1 MAGRSD
7 RRRAA
12 ALGALVIA
20 ATLAPAGSPPSVR
33 AGPASGVSI
42 RGSPAFTPDQTEAP
56 ETAEPTTTTTPG
68 TEASDQLLPENVNL
82 GVVRVFEEITQT
94 LVIFNEGNTEITFD
108 AVTVDGAGFELAEED
123 CTGPPLMQNE
133 DCQISIRFAPTEIR
147 GFTGTLTVEVNG
159 PTEVTTLQGTGIGP
173 PVATVTLPPTSETP
187 PPPTTGTPP
196 PLSTVPDTAPSTTT
210 PDDPDADLAAL
221 TEECERRA
229 RQAEVRY
236 PDRLVMT
243 VGRESDVKVNVTLE
257 GTPPPSTESGTP
269 DTVIDTATL
278 TCFVTAVL
286 SGSNFDIDPA
296 SQTGDFV
303 LSATIDWSWDVV
315 PKSTGRHDL
324 DLRIIPRIGSGADTR
339 EGTPRTF
346 RADITVIAEPR
357 STWEVISDFVSDL
370 VQSPVVQLLVAGG
383 VLGGLGAAIR
393 KRFAA
398 ALARRRERTSG
409 NDGHKNGYL

>member
-1 MAGRSD
+1 MLVIFSTVPGFDGSHSAE
-7 RRRAA
+7 RAA
-12 ALGALVIA
+12 PIA
-20 ATLAPAGSPPSVR
+20 
-33 AGPASGVSI
+33 GVPI
-42 RGSPAFTPDQTEAP
+42 RGSPVDTPDQIDPPGT
-56 ETAEPTTTTTPG
+56 TAEPTTTSGPDTS
-68 TEASDQLLPENVNL
+68 ADQLLPATL
-82 GVVRVFEEITQT
+82 DFGVVRVFEEATQT
-94 LVIFNEGNTEITFD
+94 LVIVNESSTPVEIT
-108 AVTVDGAGFELAEED
+108 AVNVDGTEFDLAGDE
-123 CTGPPLMQNE
+123 CTGTTLIQNE
-133 DCQISIRFAPTEIR
+133 LCRISITFVPMEIR
-147 GFTGTLTVEVNG
+147 DYTGGLSASVNG
-159 PTEVTTLQGTGIGP
+159 TTEVTTLQGMGIAP
-173 PVATVTLPPTSETP
+173 PVATVTVPPTTEAP
-187 PPPTTGTPP
+187 PPPTTA
-196 PLSTVPDTAPSTTT
+196 PDTAPSTTT
-210 PDDPDADLAAL
+210 PDDPDADLAVL

-243 VGRESDVKVNVTLE
+243 VGRESDVTVNVTLE
-257 GTPPPSTESGTP
+257 GAQPPSTEVGTP
-269 DTVIDTATL
+269 DTVVDTATL

-370 VQSPVVQLLVAGG
+370 VQNPVVQLLVAGG

-398 ALARRRERTSG
+398 ALARRRERKSG
-409 NDGHKNGYL
+409 NDGHKSGYL